1 MIIRYLG
8 HSSFFLTSPKGAAV
22 VIDPYSD
29 YVPFSFPN
37 LEADVVVVSH
47 EHRDHNAIRRV
58 QGTPVVVKRT
68 ADFPVE
74 HEVPIKR
81 TGETLKFMGLP
92 TFHDNFGGRRRGPNT
107 VWHFF
112 WDGVHFVHLGDLGHL
127 LTDQQVQQLGKADV
141 LFLPVGGKSTLGPAE
156 AGLVINQLNPNLV
169 FPMHFQTPGLE
180 DLALC
185 DTPLEAFLSRMARVE
200 DQATTAY
207 EVDQAKLPMQTT
219 IILLRA

>member
-1 MIIRYLG
+1 MLIRYLG
-8 HSSFFLTSPKGAAV
+8 HSSFYLTTPKRAAV
-22 VIDPYSD
+22 VIDPYSE

-47 EHRDHNAIRRV
+47 EHRDHNAVRRV
-58 QGTPVVVKRT
+58 QGSPVVVKRT

-81 TGETLKFMGLP
+81 TGEILTFMGLP

-141 LFLPVGGKSTLGPAE
+141 LFLPVGGKTTLGPAE
-156 AGLVINQLNPNLV
+156 AGLVINQLEPNLV
-169 FPMHFQTPGLE
+169 FPMHFQVPGME

-185 DTPLEAFLSRMARVE
+185 DSLLEAFLSRMARVE
-200 DQATTAY
+200 DQAASTF
-207 EVDQAKLPMQTT
+207 EVDQARLPQQTT